1 MSENVLEQI
10 KEGISGFSK
19 SNKKLAH
26 YIIENTDEAAFATAA
41 RLGQNVGISEST
53 VVRFAVRLGYKGFPQ
68 FQQALTEVLKNR
80 LNRVSRIDIKN
91 ETLSHSKIL
100 EYVMT
105 GDAGKITETYNNVD
119 DKAFE
124 AAVETILAAKK
135 IYVIG
140 VRSSAPLAQ
149 FLSFYLRMA
158 VDNVELVTTNSSSEM
173 FEQMIH
179 VCEQDAVIGI
189 SFPRYSMRTLKAM
202 EFANNRN
209 AKVVAI
215 TDSIHSPMNLYSSCN
230 LFART
235 DMATI
240 VDSLVAPMSLIN
252 ALIVAV
258 CIRNSRKVVHNLE
271 ELGKVW
277 EDYQVTNNDEINY
290 LDEELMKDLK
300 ELK

>member
-1 MSENVLEQI
+1 
-10 KEGISGFSK
+10 
-19 SNKKLAH
+19 
-26 YIIENTDEAAFATAA
+26 
-41 RLGQNVGISEST
+41 
-53 VVRFAVRLGYKGFPQ
+53 
-68 FQQALTEVLKNR
+68 
-80 LNRVSRIDIKN
+80 
-91 ETLSHSKIL
+91 
-100 EYVMT
+100 
-105 GDAGKITETYNNVD
+105 
-119 DKAFE
+119 
-124 AAVETILAAKK
+124 
-135 IYVIG
+135 
-140 VRSSAPLAQ
+140 
-149 FLSFYLRMA
+149 
-158 VDNVELVTTNSSSEM
+158 
-173 FEQMIH
+173 
-179 VCEQDAVIGI
+179 
-189 SFPRYSMRTLKAM
+189 M